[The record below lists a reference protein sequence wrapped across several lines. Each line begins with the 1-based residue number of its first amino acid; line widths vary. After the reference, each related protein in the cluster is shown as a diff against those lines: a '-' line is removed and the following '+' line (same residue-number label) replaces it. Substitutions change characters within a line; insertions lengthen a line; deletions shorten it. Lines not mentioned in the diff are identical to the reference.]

1 LQNYPWLEMENGGGF
16 EEQEAKDGV
25 NQCIIMPSWPWK
37 LRWDFYIMIMMVLAA
52 LLTPWQLAFV
62 ENDTIEWI
70 IVNAIIDVSFLID
83 ILVTFHTAFFDE
95 VKHLMVT

>member
-1 LQNYPWLEMENGGGF
+1 MENGGGF

-83 ILVTFHTAFFDE
+83 ILLTFHTAFFDE